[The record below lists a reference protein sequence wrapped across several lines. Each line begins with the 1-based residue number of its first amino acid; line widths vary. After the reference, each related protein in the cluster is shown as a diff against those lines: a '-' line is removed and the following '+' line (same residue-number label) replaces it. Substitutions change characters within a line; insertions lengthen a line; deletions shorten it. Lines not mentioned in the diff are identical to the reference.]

1 MSGSGSCKIKKE
13 PSGGVGMEAEVTVTH
28 LQEEVPKVSKSL
40 SVNIK
45 LQDA

>member
-1 MSGSGSCKIKKE
+1 
-13 PSGGVGMEAEVTVTH
+13 MEAEVTVIH
-28 LQEEVPKVSKSL
+28 LQEEVPRLSKSL